1 MIATPAPGYGAQM
14 TDSRSL
20 SAYLNDHLA
29 GATGGVE
36 LFHRAARSHQGEAAE
51 ELGRLRDEVV
61 ADRASLRSLMGRLEV
76 RENLPM
82 AAIGWVGEKVG
93 RLKPNGYLVSRS
105 PLADVIELEGLRAG
119 VHAKLCLWQVLR
131 AVARH
136 DERVSVEELEVLLER
151 AEDQQARLYALHL
164 RAAQRN
170 LATDSR
176 S

>member
-1 MIATPAPGYGAQM
+1 MIATPAHGYGAQM

-93 RLKPNGYLVSRS
+93 RLKPHSCNRYWMVRRLIPSTEAALDGEPPQAS
-105 PLADVIELEGLRAG
+105 
-119 VHAKLCLWQVLR
+119 
-131 AVARH
+131 
-136 DERVSVEELEVLLER
+136 SVR
-151 AEDQQARLYALHL
+151 KIA
-164 RAAQRN
+164 
-170 LATDSR
+170 
-176 S
+176 